1 MTLRAGTARVFAR
14 KVHVCHGICTQ
25 SEILVTAGQ
34 DCLHICPASFL
45 SKRMKTYCKRA
56 AQDCLHICLA
66 KLVSKTQANLLQKS
80 GARLSAQ
87 MSCTACCWKKETVI
101 AKEWR
106 KTVCTYVLRS
116 LLQKQGKLNISSA
129 DFSLLLAG
137 LCGEQSS
144 KSSSADLHGQASSF
158 QSHGLAQRAKKSVKK
173 NEDKNQKY
181 KNNDKNKNK

>member
-1 MTLRAGTARVFAR
+1 M
-14 KVHVCHGICTQ
+14 
-25 SEILVTAGQ
+25 
-34 DCLHICPASFL
+34 
-45 SKRMKTYCKRA
+45 
-56 AQDCLHICLA
+56 
-66 KLVSKTQANLLQKS
+66 
-80 GARLSAQ
+80 
-87 MSCTACCWKKETVI
+87 I

-137 LCGEQSS
+137 FCGEQSS

-173 NEDKNQKY
+173 KMKIKIENIRIMIKAKNNSQIHIGKIKNEDKK
-181 KNNDKNKNK
+181 

>member
-45 SKRMKTYCKRA
+45 SKRMKTYCRRA

-87 MSCTACCWKKETVI
+87 MFCTACCWKKEKSDCKRVAQDCLHI
-101 AKEWR
+101 CLAQLVAKTRKAEHIFSWLFSSSCWFLWRAKFEEQQRWFAWASKQLSKSWVGSAGNEWR
-106 KTVCTYVLRS
+106 
-116 LLQKQGKLNISSA
+116 
-129 DFSLLLAG
+129 
-137 LCGEQSS
+137 
-144 KSSSADLHGQASSF
+144 
-158 QSHGLAQRAKKSVKK
+158 
-173 NEDKNQKY
+173 
-181 KNNDKNKNK
+181 

>member
-1 MTLRAGTARVFAR
+1 M
-14 KVHVCHGICTQ
+14 
-25 SEILVTAGQ
+25 
-34 DCLHICPASFL
+34 
-45 SKRMKTYCKRA
+45 
-56 AQDCLHICLA
+56 AQDCLHRCLA
-66 KLVSKTQANLLQKS
+66 QLVAE
-80 GARLSAQ
+80 RR
-87 MSCTACCWKKETVI
+87 KKVI

-173 NEDKNQKY
+173 MKIKIKNIKIMIKTKNNSQIHIGKIKNEDKK
-181 KNNDKNKNK
+181 